1 MTAARDDDLRRRLR
15 KRAVKAVRQSRLLP
29 STFPDRLGQDDELDG
44 VSLDATVLVYFP
56 DTRENLYQLRPWYA
70 PLRELHARHPVV
82 LIFQDSRT
90 AAVVRREL
98 ALPVLTIARYGT
110 LDGLLGRSDVKLAL
124 YVNHTP
130 QNFSCLRFTSLVHV
144 YLTHGDSDKGVSVS
158 NQSKAY
164 DFCFVAGQAA
174 VDRMASGLMFT
185 DARTWC
191 RVIGR
196 PPLDTQPVVTTGSA
210 NPERPTV
217 LYAPTWEGAQPSLA
231 YGSLESL
238 GVELAQTLLNSNRV
252 TLRYRPHPLAGVTD
266 GGYGTADARI
276 RELIERAR
284 KLDPTSG
291 HRVEVSGPLEESFAD
306 VDVLV
311 CDVSAVVMDWLPT
324 TKPLIVTVP
333 ASEEVVTA
341 KTRLLD
347 VVPRLDRDGVETIVE
362 TVLSL
367 VVDDVGREQRLA
379 LIDYYVGD
387 TTPGRATQRFLAA
400 CSEVIEERD
409 RQWAVIEAEGTAG
422 R

>member
-1 MTAARDDDLRRRLR
+1 MTGPRDGDLRRRLR
-15 KRAVKAVRQSRLLP
+15 KRLVKAVRQSRLLP
-29 STFPDRLGQDDELDG
+29 ATFPDRLGQDDELDG
-44 VSLDATVLVYFP
+44 TSLDATVVVYFP
-56 DTRENLYQLRPWYA
+56 DTREALYQLRPWYA

-90 AAVVRREL
+90 AAVVRGEL
-98 ALPVLTIARYGT
+98 DLPVLTIARYGT
-110 LDGLLGRSDVKLAL
+110 LDGLLGRSHVKLAL

-130 QNFSCLRFTSLVHV
+130 QNFSCLRFTSLAHV

-185 DARTWC
+185 DARQWC

-196 PPLDTQPVVTTGSA
+196 PPLDMQPVVTTGSG
-210 NPERPTV
+210 NPGRPTV

-231 YGSLESL
+231 YGSLASL
-238 GVELAQTLLNSNRV
+238 GVPLVRTHLDSNRV
-252 TLRYRPHPLAGVTD
+252 TLQYRPHPLAGVTD
-266 GGYGTADARI
+266 GAYGTADARI
-276 RELIERAR
+276 RELIDQAR
-284 KLDPTSG
+284 RRDPMSA
-291 HRVEVSGPLEESFAD
+291 HHVEVSGPLGESFAGA
-306 VDVLV
+306 DVLI
-311 CDVSAVVMDWLPT
+311 CDVSAVAMDWLPT

-347 VVPRLDRDGVETIVE
+347 VVPRLDLDRVQTIAE
-362 TVLSL
+362 TVLGL
-367 VVDDVGREQRLA
+367 VDDDACREQRLA

-387 TTPGRATQRFLAA
+387 TTPGKATQRFLTA

-409 RQWAVIEAEGTAG
+409 RQWAMIAAHGTAG